1 MLFGSTSQE
10 STYLQHLSQS
20 QLLNHESVVW
30 SISIS
35 ISICTPGEQGVFP
48 KNCQD
53 TSPGRGKTTGKRAP
67 SSNALELL
75 SGGFNIP
82 PAVRTSRMGT
92 SMTGRTTSS
101 VPTVCH
107 WHNGVAVS
115 DCHADETNMI
125 LTSHVRIFQCS
136 DNWMK
141 QMLLNGTPLS
151 LKLKMA
157 QRCKDNTWNR
167 FKQIIYTQYIQTLN
181 LHHLAPSN
189 PKGFRRACL
198 LCASKPLA
206 LHQGTP
212 THSSPVPSANHLWFD
227 TGDGFFKKEMGE
239 STQQV

>member
-1 MLFGSTSQE
+1 
-10 STYLQHLSQS
+10 
-20 QLLNHESVVW
+20 
-30 SISIS
+30 
-35 ISICTPGEQGVFP
+35 
-48 KNCQD
+48 
-53 TSPGRGKTTGKRAP
+53 
-67 SSNALELL
+67 
-75 SGGFNIP
+75 
-82 PAVRTSRMGT
+82 
-92 SMTGRTTSS
+92 
-101 VPTVCH
+101 
-107 WHNGVAVS
+107 
-115 DCHADETNMI
+115 MI

-227 TGDGFFKKEMGE
+227 TGDGFLKKRWVSPPNRFKFLHKK
-239 STQQV
+239 STAVVGDAVSNASISAECWLNWSIYQYILSHSFFHG